1 MSYNSGVIV
10 LVISN
15 QPRATR
21 SADLKSLAR
30 LLPELYSTQCHYHYL
45 LCKPSREVGTAG
57 LPNSLVIVNPE
68 TTLIRTPVFRNYLV

>member
-15 QPRATR
+15 QPRDKR

-30 LLPELYSTQCHYHYL
+30 LLPELYSTQFYYRFTYYIL
-45 LCKPSREVGTAG
+45 LEITGDPC
-57 LPNSLVIVNPE
+57 N
-68 TTLIRTPVFRNYLV
+68 LIGSQQSH